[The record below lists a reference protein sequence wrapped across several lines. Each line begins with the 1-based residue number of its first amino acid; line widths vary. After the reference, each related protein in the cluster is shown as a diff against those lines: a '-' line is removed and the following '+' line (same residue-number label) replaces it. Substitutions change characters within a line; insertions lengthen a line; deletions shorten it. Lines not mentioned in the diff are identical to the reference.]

1 MLFIFSLVILRVV
14 YDTPDIQFLTIS
26 GQIAGQINLLHIV
39 FNGLSVHSL
48 MTSFGQTHKQSLKTR
63 MRWSFHFYILT
74 AYT

>member
-14 YDTPDIQFLTIS
+14 YDSDTQFITIS
-26 GQIAGQINLLHIV
+26 GEIAGQINLLHIV

-48 MTSFGQTHKQSLKTR
+48 MTSFGQPHKQSLKTR

>member
-14 YDTPDIQFLTIS
+14 YDSDTQFITIS

>member
-14 YDTPDIQFLTIS
+14 YDSDTQFITIS

-48 MTSFGQTHKQSLKTR
+48 MTSFGQAHKQSLKTR